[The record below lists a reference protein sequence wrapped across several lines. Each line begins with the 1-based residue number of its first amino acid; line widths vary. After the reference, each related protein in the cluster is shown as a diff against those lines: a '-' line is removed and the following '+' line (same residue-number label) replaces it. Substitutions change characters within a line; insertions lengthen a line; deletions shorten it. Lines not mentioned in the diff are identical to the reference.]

1 MHFLISFLPLNNT
14 CNGAY
19 LHKGGNDYAAHKL
32 NYKFKTH
39 F

>member
-1 MHFLISFLPLNNT
+1 MHFQISFLPLNNT
-14 CNGAY
+14 CNGPY
-19 LHKGGNDYAAHKL
+19 LHKGGYTAHKL